1 MRSRKINESNHKKVI
16 LRNST
21 FGFLKM
27 IGIKSGVWYNQPV
40 FYKDYS
46 DFSVQTEG
54 KFGNQETIEII
65 IDLENGKNDR
75 NKSFS

>member
-54 KFGNQETIEII
+54 KFGN
-65 IDLENGKNDR
+65 
-75 NKSFS
+75 